1 MYNTHNIYTLTE
13 KHNIQHIVLGIIGKQ
28 KNQLFVILPYLLC
41 TPTCIDRNHPAIF
54 TSSI

>member
-13 KHNIQHIVLGIIGKQ
+13 KHNIQHIVLGIRGKQ

-41 TPTCIDRNHPAIF
+41 TAIDRNHPATF